1 MRILSFDIG
10 SYSIKATELDV
21 TFGRVELASYVIE
34 KVVESEL
41 EEVQAAAPVAE
52 ATPGAIA
59 APHSAVATA
68 NAARQLLT
76 PGQISA
82 IRRII
87 SDREY
92 RYDRLVVNFPKA
104 WVTTRLFNFPTKD
117 RKAIQNSL
125 TFELDDDIPFSMN
138 DIVYDFALLNPG
150 EGIGSNVFAAVSLR
164 SDVTSLLSDLNT
176 LGLDPDTITLETW
189 GLSHVLKRVIP
200 KEYEGRPICIVNI
213 GHKQTAIH
221 MYVGDEPVVSHVCL
235 AGGADV
241 TRAIA
246 QAYNIPYDQ
255 AEKSKVDGAFLLT
268 QTHLSGDAT
277 GEVISDDQSRFA
289 SVIADS
295 LSPIVRE
302 IKQTLM
308 SYKSVHKHSPRAV
321 FITGGTSLIPNMQL
335 FLEEQLKIPVFS
347 FAYMSHIVGQT
358 LQLSEASEA
367 QIASATGL
375 ALTVAK
381 VERNRSI
388 NFRKDEFS
396 KKGAM
401 GAIDFKAF
409 SRPLKYVAASLAFVY
424 LNLAVQALILS
435 SRAEKQEELLERS
448 IKSVVG
454 AVSPS
459 VMGTYRGSPATLKA
473 AVSRELAKYK
483 SVQVESKEPQISAY
497 ELLNKVS
504 AAIPKDMTLDVSLFE
519 VKESQLRVEGVVDQM
534 NNHARIAKALE
545 ESNLVTEI
553 NKTKTEEDPKTRK
566 VKFEI
571 KAKVATGG
579 EARDVKTR

>member
-21 TFGRVELASYVIE
+21 TFGRIELASYVIE
-34 KVVESEL
+34 RVIESEL
-41 EEVQAAAPVAE
+41 EEVQATAQAGSTTESATA
-52 ATPGAIA
+52 ATP
-59 APHSAVATA
+59 
-68 NAARQLLT
+68 RQLLT
-76 PGQISA
+76 PGQLSA
-82 IRRII
+82 IRRVI

-104 WVTTRLFNFPTKD
+104 WITTRLFNFPTKD

-164 SDVTSLLSDLNT
+164 SDVTSLLSDLNA
-176 LGLDPDTITLETW
+176 LGLDPDTITIETW

-200 KEYEGRPICIVNI
+200 KEYEGRPICVVNI

-221 MYVGDEPVVSHVCL
+221 MYVGDEPVISHVCL
-235 AGGADV
+235 SGGADV

-255 AEKSKVDGAFLLT
+255 AEQSKVDGAFLLT
-268 QTHLSGDAT
+268 QTHLNGEVT
-277 GEVISDDQSRFA
+277 GEVISDEQNQFA
-289 SVIADS
+289 AVIADS

-308 SYKSVHKHSPRAV
+308 SYKSTHKHSPRAI

-347 FAYMSHIVGQT
+347 FAYMSRLVGQT

-375 ALTVAK
+375 GLTAAK
-381 VERNRSI
+381 VERNRTL

-396 KKGAM
+396 KKGGM

-409 SRPLKYVAASLAFVY
+409 SRPLKYMAASLMFVY
-424 LNLAVQALILS
+424 LNLAVQGLILS
-435 SRAEKQEELLERS
+435 SRAQKQEELLERS

-459 VMGTYRGSPATLKA
+459 VMGTYRGSPATLKSA
-473 AVSRELAKYK
+473 ISREMAKYK
-483 SVQVESKEPQISAY
+483 NVPVETKQAQVSAY
-497 ELLNKVS
+497 ELLNKIS

-519 VKESQLRVEGVVDQM
+519 IKESQLRLTGVVDQM

-545 ESNLVTEI
+545 ESNLVTEV
-553 NKTKTEEDPKTRK
+553 NKTATEDPKTRK

-571 KAKVATGG
+571 KAKVAAGG
-579 EARDVKTR
+579 EASNVKTR